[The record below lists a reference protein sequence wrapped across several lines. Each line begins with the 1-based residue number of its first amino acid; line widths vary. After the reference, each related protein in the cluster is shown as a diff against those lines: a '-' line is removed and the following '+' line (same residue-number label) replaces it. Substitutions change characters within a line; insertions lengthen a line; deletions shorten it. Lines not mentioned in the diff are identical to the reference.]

1 MSDDMTPDVI
11 AEIKGKSTSKMA
23 QIVYILYLVA
33 IIFPITNLVGVIMAY
48 INKGDSP
55 EWIQTH
61 YQFQIRTFWIAFLI
75 GFIGAFTAA
84 FGVGVLVLLG
94 LLVWYVVRCVKG
106 MKYLDQKIPVPDP
119 KTWLW

>member
-11 AEIKGKSTSKMA
+11 DEIKGKSTSKMA

-75 GFIGAFTAA
+75 GIIGAFTAA

-94 LLVWYVVRCVKG
+94 LLIWYVVRCVKG

-119 KTWLW
+119 KTWIW

>member
-11 AEIKGKSTSKMA
+11 AQAQGKSTSKMA

-33 IIFPITNLVGVIMAY
+33 IIFPITNLIGVIMAY

-75 GFIGAFTAA
+75 GIIGAFTAA
-84 FGVGVLVLLG
+84 FGIGVLVLLG
-94 LLVWYVVRCVKG
+94 LLIWYVVRCVKG
-106 MKYLDQKIPVPDP
+106 MKFLDQNVPVPDP